1 MERAA
6 ALTAG
11 EAGAVTAVSSEVVVV
26 VVVVVVAGVLTAAS
40 GSSSRRGSLMEGC
53 PLTRLFTWDRISMT

>member
-1 MERAA
+1 MERAT

-11 EAGAVTAVSSEVVVV
+11 EAGAVTEGSSGV
-26 VVVVVVAGVLTAAS
+26 VVVVVVAGVVTAAS